1 MVKSGMGSGKFPP
14 VMLTASAFLG
24 VSAIFII
31 IAFTTP
37 YWLVSDGRAP
47 VEKFQKLG
55 LWEACFKRFVDIYYR
70 YDREFHGCKWI
81 FDEDYNF
88 IQHFLSPPFFIAVQV
103 LFTLGLVCML
113 LACLVLMVFTLC
125 LVSDKDVFVLKL
137 LTALVLTAG
146 VFSVISVIVFG
157 AYGDERNWMPDPDHN
172 SLSWS
177 FALGV
182 IGGFFELISG
192 VLFYI
197 ESRLAQRRVKDRNQ
211 QVFSLNQVSKA

>member
-1 MVKSGMGSGKFPP
+1 MNTGKFHP
-14 VMLTASAFLG
+14 VMLLASSILG
-24 VSAIFII
+24 VSAICII
-31 IAFTTP
+31 VAFTTP

-103 LFTLGLVCML
+103 LFTLGLVCMI

-137 LTALVLTAG
+137 LAALVFISG
-146 VFSVISVIVFG
+146 VFSIIAVITFG

-172 SLSWS
+172 YLSWS
-177 FALGV
+177 FAIAV
-182 IGGFFELISG
+182 IGGLLELGSG
-192 VLFYI
+192 VLFFV
-197 ESRLAQRRVKDRNQ
+197 ESRLAQRRVQDRNQ